1 MKFMANQKKRIALT
15 VPDDMD
21 AVLERLSVLTNA
33 PKTKLIMEMLEEYMP
48 VLERTVDA
56 LEQIQANKA
65 NAPEIAKHFASEL
78 LLEGTEKLGIIATEA
93 KKLKE

>member
-1 MKFMANQKKRIALT
+1 
-15 VPDDMD
+15 
-21 AVLERLSVLTNA
+21 
-33 PKTKLIMEMLEEYMP
+33 MEMLEEYMP

-78 LLEGTEKLGIIATEA
+78 LLEVLRN
-93 KKLKE
+93 

>member
-1 MKFMANQKKRIALT
+1 MANQKKRIALT

-33 PKTKLIMEMLEEYMP
+33 PKTKLIMEMLEEYIP

-56 LEQIQANKA
+56 LEQIATDKE
-65 NAPEIAKHFASEL
+65 NAVDIAKKFASEL
-78 LLEGTEKLGIIATEA
+78 LLEGNEKLGFLASEVRTLDNP
-93 KKLKE
+93 K